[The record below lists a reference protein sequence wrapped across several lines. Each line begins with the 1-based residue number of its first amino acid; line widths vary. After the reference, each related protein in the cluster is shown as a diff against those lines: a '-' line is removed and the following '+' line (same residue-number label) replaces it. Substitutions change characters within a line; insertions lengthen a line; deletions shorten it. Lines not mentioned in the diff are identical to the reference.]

1 MTKAEQLSDRWFAV
15 GVSSLWIGLAGIVV
29 LIWAMLLGVLPTEL
43 PAALTSVFGTAPS
56 GTAASGTSPPA
67 PQLASTS
74 ARHEPETTGSAPSIA
89 AHEPEFDR
97 STGAPLTRLGPAEL
111 AAGSAVLMHPAFRSN
126 APPERSLNSQASTA
140 ETRRPVRRDTAAARS
155 GQAKQYTR

>member
-43 PAALTSVFGTAPS
+43 PAALTSVFGTSTSATSPS
-56 GTAASGTSPPA
+56 GPAASRTSTSA
-67 PQLASTS
+67 PHLASTS
-74 ARHEPETTGSAPSIA
+74 GVREPETTGSAPSIA

-97 STGAPLTRLGPAEL
+97 STGAPLTR
-111 AAGSAVLMHPAFRSN
+111 
-126 APPERSLNSQASTA
+126 
-140 ETRRPVRRDTAAARS
+140 
-155 GQAKQYTR
+155 

>member
-43 PAALTSVFGTAPS
+43 PAALTSVFGTTTS
-56 GTAASGTSPPA
+56 GTSASGTSASA

-97 STGAPLTRLGPAEL
+97 STGAPLTRLGPPAPSPGVP
-111 AAGSAVLMHPAFRSN
+111 GSFVSVF
-126 APPERSLNSQASTA
+126 
-140 ETRRPVRRDTAAARS
+140 S
-155 GQAKQYTR
+155 G